1 MRYVIIVDAGIKIE
15 NGYPIYEQAM
25 QNNVFVKSKNSS
37 LPAVGKVWPGPVHFV
52 DFYNPSSDAFWSE
65 CIHDF
70 HQSIPFDG
78 IWLGKYSL
86 PSLILSFPSLP
97 SPFLSPSFSFPLS
110 LLPLPLFLLP
120 SIPPCFYLSLG
131 AVFPLPHS
139 LLLFHGANVIY
150 KMEYENELLNK

>member
-86 PSLILSFPSLP
+86 SSLILSFPSLP
-97 SPFLSPSFSFPLS
+97 SPFLSPSFSFPPSSPYFSPPFYPS
-110 LLPLPLFLLP
+110 LLLPFVGC
-120 SIPPCFYLSLG
+120 SISP
-131 AVFPLPHS
+131 PHS
-139 LLLFHGANVIY
+139 LIY
-150 KMEYENELLNK
+150 NEI